1 MPNTHPKKRILI
13 MGAAGRDFHNF
24 NVYFRDNPN
33 YEVAAF
39 TATQIPEIAGRR
51 YPKAL
56 SGALY
61 PRGIPIY
68 PEEQLMQLIKSEH
81 IDEAVF
87 AYSDVSYEY
96 LMEKGSMAMAAGAN
110 FWLLGPRDTQ
120 VKAKVPVVAVC
131 AVRTGSGKSQT
142 SRKVVGLLQELGKK
156 VVAIRHPMP
165 YGDLSQQ
172 ICQRFASYEDLEKY
186 NCTIEEREE
195 YEPYID
201 RGLVVYAGIDYEKIV
216 NEAQREAEIIVW
228 DGGNNDIPFIHPD
241 LLVVVVDPLRAGH
254 ERRYYPGEINFL
266 DADVIVINK
275 YRQASHEQLQTV
287 MENVR
292 ALNPEAKIVKG
303 HSLIEVENK
312 ESIRGKRVLVIEDGP
327 TLTHGEMSFGA
338 GCVAAQLFGAE
349 ELVDPRP
356 YAVGSIREAYHK
368 YPQIGN
374 LIPALGYYPEQL
386 NELQKTINTCPC
398 DLVLVASPID
408 LRRVIKISK
417 PALRVRYELVEENE
431 PTLKQILKELLEAQ
445 T

>member
-1 MPNTHPKKRILI
+1 

-24 NVYFRDNPN
+24 NVYFRDNED
-33 YEVAAF
+33 YEVMAF
-39 TATQIPEIAGRR
+39 TATQIPEISGRR

-68 PEEQLMQLIKSEH
+68 PEDQLMQLIKSER
-81 IDEAVF
+81 IDAVVF
-87 AYSDVSYEY
+87 SYSDVSHEY
-96 LMEKGSMAMAAGAN
+96 VMEKGSMAMAAGAN

-120 VKAKVPVVAVC
+120 VKAQVKVVAVC

-142 SRKVVGLLQELGKK
+142 SRKVVGLLQEMGKK

-165 YGDLSQQ
+165 YGDLSKQ
-172 ICQRFASYEDLEKY
+172 ICQRFASYDDLEKHH
-186 NCTIEEREE
+186 CTIEEREE

-216 NEAQREAEIIVW
+216 AEAQKEAEIIVW
-228 DGGNNDIPFIHPD
+228 DGGNNDISFIYPD

-287 MENVR
+287 MENIR
-292 ALNPEAKIVKG
+292 ALNPEAQIVKG
-303 HSLIEVENK
+303 HSVIEVENK
-312 ESIRGKRVLVIEDGP
+312 ESIKGKRVLVIEDGP
-327 TLTHGEMSFGA
+327 TITHGEMSFGA

-356 YAVGSIREAYHK
+356 YAVGSIKEIFYK
-368 YPQIGN
+368 YPQVGHC
-374 LIPALGYYPEQL
+374 LPALGYYPEQL
-386 NELQKTINTCPC
+386 NELQKTINATPC

-408 LRRVIKISK
+408 LRRVIKIGK

-431 PTLKQILKELLEAQ
+431 PTLKQILKEFLKAQ